1 MTERRDLHEDPFA
14 DIQPVTKAQI
24 AADIPDVGQSQKTLA
39 ERLLEAVERQYGPL
53 PPEPPVTGATIRA
66 HCRFCWGKGC
76 LNCDTLADQEYHRQF
91 PAGLPLL
98 AHFRTDD
105 PEDRALLPVLL
116 RGIKDA
122 VTPAEAMGTL
132 EENAAL
138 VRALQKVLAE
148 SDRETQP

>member
-1 MTERRDLHEDPFA
+1 MDEHRDLNEDPFA
-14 DIQPVTKAQI
+14 DIQPVTKAQRD
-24 AADIPDVGQSQKTLA
+24 AEVPDVGQSQKTLA
-39 ERLLEAVERQYGPL
+39 ERLLAAIEREYGPL
-53 PPEPPVTGATIRA
+53 PTTPPVTGATIRA
-66 HCRFCWGKGC
+66 NCRFCRGKGC
-76 LNCDTLADQEYHRQF
+76 LNCETLADQEYHRQF
-91 PAGLPLL
+91 PNGPELL
-98 AHFRTDD
+98 VTIRTDD

-122 VTPAEAMGTL
+122 VTPEEAVGTL